1 MSDIVEIDSREKRH
15 AITRIVE
22 YFDTN
27 RIRHISGKLP
37 VGDYRVYSRPLIVV
51 DRKQNLSELAANLG
65 ADKRRFMNE
74 IRLASELGVK
84 LYFLCE
90 HGGQIHSLEDVR
102 TWQNPHGMLSG
113 AELYERMCRIHIS
126 YNVEWLFCDK
136 RCTGRRIAEILGVI
150 PEKVR

>member
-51 DRKQNLSELAANLG
+51 DRKQNLSELATNLG

-74 IRLASELGVK
+74 IRLAAELGVK
-84 LYFLCE
+84 LYILCE
-90 HGGQIHSLEDVR
+90 HGGQIHTIEDVKN
-102 TWQNPHGMLSG
+102 WENPHGLITG
-113 AELYERMCRIHIS
+113 RELAERMVRVHIS
-126 YNVEWLFCDK
+126 YNVEFLFCDK
-136 RCTGRRIAEILGVI
+136 RCTGKRIAEILGVN
-150 PEKVR
+150 P

>member
-1 MSDIVEIDSREKRH
+1 MILIDTREKAR
-15 AITRIVE
+15 AITRILSF
-22 YFDTN
+22 FDES
-27 RIRHISGKLP
+27 RIGHISTKLL
-37 VGDYRVYSRPLIVV
+37 VGDYQRHDNPLIVV